1 MLCFFCGPCATFKL
15 FLSKI
20 FTDFFSPVVITYLP
34 LRHYLY
40 YSLLSQ
46 YLPSLFSPLCPRSV
60 ASQWDFP
67 SETWSEGWKQ
77 EAGDPDW
84 LSLTFGVALSA
95 AHFSFTL
102 LLSLH
107 TSGAFLFHYF
117 LCGFPFLSSVFC
129 LLVLHLFWHLF
140 LLCPSLHC
148 PQPLLSYV
156 KFPLL
161 VSVIFFLF
169 FLPFSICLFLPF
181 SLPAFFT
188 LLIPSFSFFS
198 SPSFLL

>member
-1 MLCFFCGPCATFKL
+1 MRNVHTFFPL
-15 FLSKI
+15 RLLHLSVYLLII
-20 FTDFFSPVVITYLP
+20 FSSVVITYLP
-34 LRHYLY
+34 
-40 YSLLSQ
+40 SLHPSDTIFTSPPLSQ
-46 YLPSLFSPLCPRSV
+46 YLPSLFSPLCSRSV

-107 TSGAFLFHYF
+107 TSCAFLFHYF
-117 LCGFPFLSSVFC
+117 SFGFPFLSSVFR
-129 LLVLHLFWHLF
+129 LLVLHLFFGIFSSFYL
-140 LLCPSLHC
+140 
-148 PQPLLSYV
+148 
-156 KFPLL
+156 KFALL
-161 VSVIFFLF
+161 VSVIFFSPF
-169 FLPFSICLFLPF
+169 SFSICLFLPF
-181 SLPAFFT
+181 SLPAF
-188 LLIPSFSFFS
+188 LHYLYLP